1 MPRSVPSPSTSDR
14 LRGLA
19 ALLVALALA
28 VLAGAP
34 AAVAQD
40 PYSAADDPPC
50 FGAAARDAL
59 HPCRNTKLRT
69 KVFPRPADA
78 VIMPNSAC
86 RPFEVTTVLLPCAF
100 GVDPKEATATIG
112 LLGDSHASHWR
123 AGLEVVA
130 QGLGWH
136 GVSLTHASCPF
147 SKARVSFPRPKR
159 LACEMWIRHADR
171 FFHRHPEVTT
181 IFVSNHITGSTI
193 PAKGKSKFQTQVDG
207 FLAAWRSLPS
217 SVKHIVVIRDTPR
230 TPASTMSCV
239 SKAVKRRVPPGP
251 ACAVKRSYASLVDPA
266 TVAAHRWGSSRVSV
280 IDLTPF
286 FCSDRMCLPVIG
298 GVLVHKDTTHITQVY
313 SRTLG
318 PYLQRAVEAVMRD
331 WTA

>member
-14 LRGLA
+14 ARGLA
-19 ALLVALALA
+19 ALLLAVAAALALS
-28 VLAGAP
+28 GAP
-34 AAVAQD
+34 AAHAQD
-40 PYSAADDPPC
+40 PYSSADDPPC
-50 FGAAARDAL
+50 FGAAARDVL
-59 HPCRNTKLRT
+59 KPCRNARLRT

-86 RPFEVTTVLLPCAF
+86 TPIEVTKVLLPCAF
-100 GVDPKEATATIG
+100 GVDKAQASATIG

-136 GVSLTHASCPF
+136 GISLTHASCPF

-159 LACEMWIRHADR
+159 LACEKWIRHSDR
-171 FFHRHPEVTT
+171 FFRKHAEIKTV
-181 IFVSNHITGSTI
+181 FVSNHVTGSTV

-207 FLAAWRSLPS
+207 FLAAWRSLPKS
-217 SVKHIVVIRDTPR
+217 IKHIVVIRDTPR
-230 TPASTMSCV
+230 TPASTMACV
-239 SKAVKRRVPPGP
+239 SRAVKRRVPPGP
-251 ACAVKRSYASLVDPA
+251 ACAVTRSYAQLVDPA
-266 TVAAHRWGSSRVSV
+266 TVAAHRWGAKRVDV

-286 FCSDRMCLPVIG
+286 FCSSRMCLPVIG
-298 GVLVHKDTTHITQVY
+298 GVLVHKDTTHITQVF

-318 PYLQRAVEAVMRD
+318 PYLQRAVEGVMRD
-331 WTA
+331 W